1 MRQICRR
8 AIQPRLLGRKVLP
21 PTWEVP
27 RSQNPGRGGCFGAV
41 AGLQRSSRILCG
53 TVRGRTARPEA
64 PPWSYPARLFSDCKV
79 GVLPAAWLAA
89 EEAAV
94 CGALGAPGVHM
105 QVITGCWDAARP
117 LRTFWVVPR
126 AKTTAPNQEVTVP
139 GIGDSFFRG
148 FVPSVA
154 S

>member
-8 AIQPRLLGRKVLP
+8 AIQQRLLGRKVLP

-27 RSQNPGRGGCFGAV
+27 RSQSSGRRGCFGAV
-41 AGLQRSSRILCG
+41 AGLQRSSRILWG

-64 PPWSYPARLFSDCKV
+64 PWSYPARLFSDCKA

-94 CGALGAPGVHM
+94 CGALGALGVHM

-117 LRTFWVVPR
+117 LRTLWVVPR
-126 AKTTAPNQEVTVP
+126 AKTTAQDQEVTIP
-139 GIGDSFFRG
+139 GIGESFFRG